1 MIERQSEEEVKEAAP
16 EHKMKVK
23 QKLKAQKHEFEGEEE
38 EKEVKGEVVFVESRK
53 QKLEEE

>member
-1 MIERQSEEEVKEAAP
+1 VIERQSEEEVKEAVP
-16 EHKMKVK
+16 EQKMKVK
-23 QKLKAQKHEFEGEEE
+23 QKRKAQKHEFEGEEE